1 MPFLLIFTLQPLS
14 LPSPDFDTTR
24 TSIQQF
30 FAVLLVLS
38 TFLTV
43 LVAYICISY
52 EMENREQEAIQVILY
67 MYDDRGRGRRKRFE
81 KMIRKE
87 GRDRGYGTFDESV

>member
-1 MPFLLIFTLQPLS
+1 MPSLPISTLQPLPL
-14 LPSPDFDTTR
+14 LPPDFDATR
-24 TSIQQF
+24 TSFQHF
-30 FAVLLVLS
+30 FAALLVLS

-52 EMENREQEAIQVILY
+52 EMENQEQEAIQVILY
-67 MYDDRGRGRRKRFE
+67 MYDDRRRGRRKRFE